1 MTGRHEDAGRADSRP
16 GAGAAQ
22 ADGSR
27 ATGMAETGGPSQP
40 YGPSRLRPPDALRV
54 AGAGLRA
61 RPLRAVLSALG
72 IAVGIAAMVAV
83 VGISSSSR
91 AEIDQQLEALGTN
104 LLTVEPGQ
112 RLIEGGTAI
121 LPRESVDM
129 VARIAPVE
137 TVSAIGSIDD
147 AFVFRNNQI
156 DENMTNGTTTMAAR
170 PDLLPTV
177 SGEVAAGRWLDD
189 ALAEFPAVVLGA
201 TTAERLGISQ
211 TDGSVAVWLGEEW
224 FTVVGILEPAP
235 LAPELDS
242 AALVGGPVAEERLG
256 FNGSPTRIY
265 ERSAESQVDDVAGV
279 LPGTV
284 NPENPEEVT
293 VSRPSD
299 ALEAQAETDETLV
312 TLLLALGG
320 VALLVGG
327 IGVANT
333 MVIAVLERRSE
344 IGLRRALG
352 ATRGHV
358 RTQFLGES
366 VLLAGFGG
374 IGGAVLGGLVTAGFA
389 AVRDWPFAL
398 PLWVLAGAAG
408 ATILVGSLAGAYP
421 ATRAARM
428 SPTAA
433 LATV

>member
-1 MTGRHEDAGRADSRP
+1 VIRP
-16 GAGAAQ
+16 
-22 ADGSR
+22 SK
-27 ATGMAETGGPSQP
+27 
-40 YGPSRLRPPDALRV
+40 LRPRDGLRV
-54 AGAGLRA
+54 AGVGLRT
-61 RPLRAVLSALG
+61 RPLRVVLSALG

-83 VGISSSSR
+83 VGISASSR
-91 AEIDQQLEALGTN
+91 AEIDQELQALGTN

-112 RLIEGGTAI
+112 RLLDGEPAK
-121 LPRESVDM
+121 LPPESVDM
-129 VARIAPVE
+129 VARMGPV
-137 TVSAIGSIDD
+137 TAASAVG
-147 AFVFRNNQI
+147 ALAGAYVYRNDQI
-156 DENMTNGTTTMAAR
+156 DQDRTNGITTMAAR
-170 PDLLPTV
+170 PDLLDAA

-189 ALAEFPAVVLGA
+189 ALAEFPTVVLGA

-211 TDGSVAVWLGEEW
+211 TDGTVTVRLDDQW
-224 FTVVGILEPAP
+224 FIVVGILRPAP
-235 LAPELDS
+235 LAPELDA
-242 AALVGGPVAEERLG
+242 AALVGWPTAQELLG
-256 FNGSPTRIY
+256 FDGSPTRLY
-265 ERSAESQVDDVAGV
+265 ERSPESEVDVVRGL
-279 LPGTV
+279 LPATV
-284 NPENPEEVT
+284 DPENPEEVT

-299 ALEAQAETDETLV
+299 ALAAQATADDTLI

-352 ATRGHV
+352 ATRSHI

-366 VLLAGFGG
+366 VMLAGLGG

-389 AVRDWPFAL
+389 ASRNWPFAL
-398 PLWVLAGAAG
+398 PAWVLAGAAG
-408 ATILVGSLAGAYP
+408 ATILVGALAGAYP

-433 LATV
+433 LATI